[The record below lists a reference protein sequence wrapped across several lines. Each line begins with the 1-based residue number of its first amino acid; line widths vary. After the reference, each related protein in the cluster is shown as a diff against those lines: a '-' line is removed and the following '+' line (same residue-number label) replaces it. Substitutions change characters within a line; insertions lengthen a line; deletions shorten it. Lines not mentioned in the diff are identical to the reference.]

1 MYKIGILG
9 GTFNPIHLGHLKLA
23 ETAYKELNLDKIL
36 IMPTGVS
43 YLKSADI
50 VKSKDIRADMVKLAI
65 NDYPYFEFSDI
76 ELKREGNTYTYET
89 LSYLK
94 KQNPLVDYYYIIGAD
109 TLFSIENWKKPD
121 EIFNKCIICVMNRDG
136 SNYEALQ
143 KQLEKLSCLFDA
155 KIVILNC
162 PEINISSSN
171 IRKLFIENNIADAKN
186 MLPKD
191 VFNYIVSN
199 KIYN

>member
-1 MYKIGILG
+1 MNKIGILG

-136 SNYEALQ
+136 SNCEALQ
-143 KQLEKLSCLFDA
+143 KQIEKLSCLFDA